1 MTHSGVK
8 ISVVETS
15 SISLNNQ
22 TELTGTTS
30 TPTSKNA
37 YYRIFCNPSLLAAN
51 FFYILS
57 DQRPKTTTSSTKYAS
72 VPTVS
77 GDNPVTN
84 GDPSG
89 EGYCSS
95 DQYLSECPTGLP
107 GIELDGPPA
116 PYGGPPWPSCP
127 PVPSST
133 FPQPQYEVLMGSGQL
148 NVTGNIQGS
157 LLVFVTSY
165 TPMPEGMDI
174 EFCPDYNNRDPSSCN
189 NSAFLEEGQNAIFT
203 LPSTDTLIPSGVG
216 GATSVKFNYSINA
229 LAGNPLDLLPPEH
242 EEMPEQPPEPPDYQ
256 DEPVDPSEA
265 EDAGFNYS
273 GCSSSVSM
281 SNSTATLLS
290 DTASPPDSAT
300 YEVTV
305 EWFGTVSSFSLN

>member
-1 MTHSGVK
+1 MNSW
-8 ISVVETS
+8 
-15 SISLNNQ
+15 
-22 TELTGTTS
+22 
-30 TPTSKNA
+30 
-37 YYRIFCNPSLLAAN
+37 
-51 FFYILS
+51 
-57 DQRPKTTTSSTKYAS
+57 
-72 VPTVS
+72 
-77 GDNPVTN
+77 
-84 GDPSG
+84 DPSG
-89 EGYCSS
+89 KGYCSS

-133 FPQPQYEVLMGSGQL
+133 FPQPQSEVLMGSGQL

-174 EFCPDYNNRDPSSCN
+174 EFCPEYNNRDPYSCN

-242 EEMPEQPPEPPDYQ
+242 EEMPEGPPEPPDYQ

-305 EWFGTVSSFSLN
+305 EWFRTVSSFSLN